1 MLSEESN
8 GDSAATIASKVIASK
23 LIRYSIDR
31 LREELKAMGTASS
44 VFWERVE
51 QVSQGD
57 PDYLFLT
64 PSSTP
69 LFLFPLWVER
79 SLSQTRDMAFQ
90 YELAYALVALYFYLR
105 ILDDAMDGSVESG
118 ALLPLLTSL
127 FAYFNRALHNLF
139 SDSDP
144 FWDYFYRIIDLSTEG
159 MVADFSAANIK
170 SEDFLQLAGPKS
182 YCVVIPIAAVL
193 CKYKRCDQFERWSEF
208 WHAFSAWNQ
217 MRDDVRDW
225 YADKERNLCTYLLS
239 QAQRLK
245 QKDESVE
252 QWMIRDGYR
261 WSIGVLN
268 QFAKRARDLT
278 TELNVPEMEEE
289 LEAQYDRLSQH
300 LEHLCDTFSRI
311 DRGMGRVLN
320 GHAG

>member
-23 LIRYSIDR
+23 LIRYGIDR

-44 VFWERVE
+44 VFWERAE
-51 QVSQGD
+51 QLSQGD
-57 PDYLFLT
+57 PDYLLLT
-64 PSSTP
+64 PFSTP

-105 ILDDAMDGSVESG
+105 ILDDAMDGHVESG
-118 ALLPLLTSL
+118 SLLPLLTSL
-127 FAYFNRALHNLF
+127 FAHCTHALQNLF
-139 SDSDP
+139 PHGDQ
-144 FWDYFYRIIDLSTEG
+144 FWAYFHKLIDLSTEG
-159 MVADFSAANIK
+159 MVADFTATDIG
-170 SEDFLQLAGPKS
+170 SEDFCQLAAQTF
-182 YCVVIPIAAVL
+182 YCALIPMAAVL
-193 CKYKRCDQFERWSEF
+193 CRYNRCDQFERWSEF

-225 YADKERNLCTYLLS
+225 YADKESNLCTYLLS
-239 QAQRLK
+239 QARRLK
-245 QKDESVE
+245 RQDESVE
-252 QWMIRDGYR
+252 EWMIRDGYR

-268 QFAKRARDLT
+268 QFANRARELT
-278 TELNVPEMEEE
+278 AELNVPEMEEE

-300 LEHLCDTFSRI
+300 LERLCNTFSQI
-311 DRGMGRVLN
+311 DRDMGRVLN
-320 GHAG
+320 GYAG